1 MIILTSVDL
10 INIRDIAKQLKSAN
24 FVIYYDKII
33 SLTNFPIVYGYIQFD
48 PMILSNIINKPLV
61 FSYSELNKFCKSIP
75 MESYI
80 EYNES
85 YRIKYIKNGDNLLT
99 ISPMNEYKLV
109 NIQNH
114 IDYIQKNYTPIYN
127 NIDITQEIQPLKD
140 MTINDGCIMI
150 PICGII
156 ISLSPTLFKL
166 NKADKVYVSI
176 FDYSIDSYVCKYMI
190 NNKNN
195 QIVYYV
201 NYLKL

>member
-1 MIILTSVDL
+1 MILTSSDL
-10 INIRDIAKQLKSAN
+10 INIRDIAKQLKARD
-24 FVIYYDKII
+24 FVVYYNRII
-33 SLTNFPIVYGYIQFD
+33 SLDNFPIIYGYIQFD
-48 PMILSNIINKPLV
+48 PMMLNGIINIPLV

-75 MESYI
+75 LESFIEYDESYK
-80 EYNES
+80 
-85 YRIKYIKNGDNLLT
+85 IKYIRNGDNLLT
-99 ISPMNEYKLV
+99 ISSMNEYELV

-114 IDYIQKNYTPIYN
+114 INYIQKNYMPIYN
-127 NIDITQEIQPLKD
+127 NTDITSETQPLKD

-156 ISLSPTLFKL
+156 VSLSPTLFKL

-176 FDYSIDSYVCKYMI
+176 FDYSIDSYVFKYMI

-195 QIVYYV
+195 QIVYFV